1 MLRPKNV
8 SAPSGEI
15 LRLGQYRALGIGVLF
30 CMFMHP
36 IKEVVPHLTFS
47 IGPPLFSREKER
59 EVSRKHLPDTS
70 PNTSRQATL
79 GTTL

>member
-59 EVSRKHLPDTS
+59 DDDHR
-70 PNTSRQATL
+70 
-79 GTTL
+79 